1 MINKG
6 VILMYLDDLI
16 KLLELIKA
24 KHGDM
29 PSYLLNKQYDIFAEI
44 NRVYV
49 EDVEGEEVLILSDE
63 TCKEVKEDHKDYKN

>member
-1 MINKG
+1 
-6 VILMYLDDLI
+6 MYLDDLI
-16 KLLELIKA
+16 KILEMMRSKY
-24 KHGDM
+24 GDI
-29 PSYLLNKQYDIFAEI
+29 PSYLLNKQFDLFTEI

>member
-1 MINKG
+1 
-6 VILMYLDDLI
+6 MYLEDLLKILEII
-16 KLLELIKA
+16 KVKY
-24 KHGDM
+24 GDI
-29 PSYLLNKQYDIFAEI
+29 PLYLLNKEFDLFAEI

>member
-1 MINKG
+1 
-6 VILMYLDDLI
+6 MYLEDLI
-16 KLLELIKA
+16 KLLEIIKS
-24 KHGDM
+24 KYGDI
-29 PSYLLNKQYDIFAEI
+29 PSYLLNKQFDLFTEI